1 MMNSSEPTSAPFMT
15 EVDLLRARVHELERG
30 QVDRQQAQVAAVESS
45 RLLALSR
52 DVSVA
57 LISSSTLQKSLHLCA
72 QALVDHLGA
81 AFARIWTLNTTEQM
95 LELQAS
101 AGLYTHLD
109 GPHSRVPVGT
119 LKIGLIASERL
130 PHLTNAVIGDPRVSH
145 QEWAKRE
152 GMMAFAGYPLIV
164 DEQLVGVMA
173 LFARH
178 ILSAAVLD
186 AMASV
191 ANGIALG
198 IERKRVDDERSLL
211 LSAEQRARAEAETA
225 LQVRNAFLSGI
236 SHDLKTPLSS
246 IKGSAQL
253 LQRRLASSQLPD
265 TLHLS
270 EGLRLIESST
280 RKMAI
285 MIDELLDLALL
296 QSGQALE
303 LDFLQ
308 VDLVALVSQA
318 VTGLQA
324 TTMRHRVQ
332 AVMSVSELIGL
343 GDPVRLDRVLT
354 NLLSN
359 AIKYSPDGGQI
370 TLTLAKAEAGEHTW
384 AVITVSD
391 QGLGISDADLPYIFD
406 PFRRGEY
413 MTGRI
418 QGTGIGLTSAAQIVK
433 QHGGTIAV
441 VSEEAVGTTF
451 TVRLPLHK
459 VPQSGV
465 GASA

>member
-1 MMNSSEPTSAPFMT
+1 M
-15 EVDLLRARVHELERG
+15 
-30 QVDRQQAQVAAVESS
+30 
-45 RLLALSR
+45 
-52 DVSVA
+52 
-57 LISSSTLQKSLHLCA
+57 
-72 QALVDHLGA
+72 
-81 AFARIWTLNTTEQM
+81 
-95 LELQAS
+95 
-101 AGLYTHLD
+101 
-109 GPHSRVPVGT
+109 

-130 PHLTNAVIGDPRVSH
+130 PHLTNAVIGDPSVSH
-145 QEWAKRE
+145 QEWAKCE

-198 IERKRVDDERSLL
+198 IERKRVEDERSRF
-211 LSAEQRARAEAETA
+211 LSAEQQARAEAETA
-225 LQVRNAFLSGI
+225 LQVRTAFLSSI

-296 QSGQALE
+296 QSGQELE

-308 VDLVALVSQA
+308 VDLVVLVSQA

-324 TTMRHRVQ
+324 TTRRHQVQ
-332 AVMSVSELIGL
+332 AEMSVSEPVVL

-359 AIKYSPDGGQI
+359 AIKYSPHGGRI
-370 TLTLAKAEAGEHTW
+370 TLT
-384 AVITVSD
+384 
-391 QGLGISDADLPYIFD
+391 
-406 PFRRGEY
+406 
-413 MTGRI
+413 
-418 QGTGIGLTSAAQIVK
+418 
-433 QHGGTIAV
+433 IA
-441 VSEEAVGTTF
+441 
-451 TVRLPLHK
+451 
-459 VPQSGV
+459 
-465 GASA
+465 